1 MGELP
6 ISGPGRL
13 KLLASTLKFGVEA
26 ISYLKKLY
34 PKAGKKE
41 ITRYFTPENV
51 EKQAEIIKK
60 LVINE
65 QGNMSAK
72 PFQQYIKDVRYTKPG
87 ESITNPDFLRLKN
100 VNALTE
106 ALEEHG
112 YKNIVFSKRDAK
124 PFIEAQ
130 VIAGNLDY
138 KQILD
143 AWNKKYNVPLTKLM
157 NNENIAD
164 YIRLT
169 LKRLNM
175 PTKSQLRRRRTQYKR
190 SSIIN
195 AADELK
201 KENKVVIFDTIY
213 NNLLKKD
220 DTKNL
225 FKDSRAVASFYGDQ
239 SRLGKPLNLTLD
251 NSRSV
256 AKTLSE
262 AYQDNVHKQLT
273 YSDTR
278 DIISM
283 FARANKDKLLDLGL
297 DTLVKQKN
305 QPGMVMN
312 FAATSKIRVDPDIA
326 TVDQL
331 IKYLN
336 SDEGMQFLKAIPLD
350 SKFKK
355 LLAGK
360 SQENI
365 DMLADFFGDAQRKV
379 RNSYPEIL
387 KFQRDIN
394 VQQGLH
400 PFPASYIKAIF
411 QKGYIPNQEGG
422 AAIRVTD
429 EALQDLKNI
438 VDEKV
443 LDVDMLPSELN
454 HIQKQFDARILKGR
468 GTEEFDKL
476 YSELGVSTL
485 APKFNAKGEVISFN
499 PIGRTKE
506 LGVFKD
512 TKNKIMFEN
521 IADKME
527 EIAVDRSLDKYRK
540 YKDGGFASIE
550 EVLEYNDG

>member
-1 MGELP
+1 MINILDLA
-6 ISGPGRL
+6 GRL
-13 KLLASTLKFGVEA
+13 A
-26 ISYLKKLY
+26 ILYLKKLY

-41 ITRYFTPENV
+41 ITKYFTPENI
-51 EKQAEIIKK
+51 EKQAEFIKK
-60 LVINE
+60 LVIDE

-72 PFQQYIKDVRYTKPG
+72 PFQQYINDVRYTKPG

-106 ALEEHG
+106 TMEEAG
-112 YKNIVFSKRDAK
+112 LGNILFSKRDAK

-143 AWNKKYNVPLTKLM
+143 AWNKKYNIPLTKLM
-157 NNENIAD
+157 NNENISA
-164 YIRLT
+164 YINVT
-169 LKRLNM
+169 LKRLNK
-175 PTKSQLRRRRTQYKR
+175 PTKSQLRTDATQYKR

-213 NNLLKKD
+213 NNLLKND
-220 DTKNL
+220 DTKNI
-225 FKDSRAVASFYGDQ
+225 FKDKDALASFVGGQ
-239 SRLGKPLNLTLD
+239 SRNGSPLNLTLD

-273 YSDTR
+273 YEDTR
-278 DIISM
+278 NIISI
-283 FARANKDKLLDLGL
+283 FAKANKDKLLDLGL
-297 DTLVKQKN
+297 DTLVKKKN
-305 QPGMVMN
+305 QPRTVMN

-350 SKFKK
+350 PKFKK

-365 DMLADFFGDAQRKV
+365 NMLADFFGSAQQKV

-387 KFQRDIN
+387 KGQRDIN
-394 VQQGLH
+394 VIQGAH
-400 PFPASYIKAIF
+400 SYPSSYIKSIF
-411 QKGYIPNQEGG
+411 QKGKIPNTEGG
-422 AAIRVTD
+422 TAIKVTD
-429 EALQDLKNI
+429 EALQDLKAL

-443 LDVDMLPSELN
+443 IDIDMLPSELN
-454 HIQKQFDARILKGR
+454 YIQKMFDPRIIKGK
-468 GTEEFDKL
+468 GVEEFNTL
-476 YSELGVSTL
+476 YEKLGVTTI
-485 APKFNAKGEVISFN
+485 APKLNAKGEVISFN
-499 PIGRTKE
+499 LIGRVKE
-506 LGVFKD
+506 LPVFSSQRQPGVDFQ
-512 TKNKIMFEN
+512 N
-521 IADKME
+521 IKQQME

-550 EVLEYNDG
+550 EVLEYNNG

>member
-1 MGELP
+1 MINILDLA
-6 ISGPGRL
+6 GRL
-13 KLLASTLKFGVEA
+13 A
-26 ISYLKKLY
+26 ILYLKKLY

-41 ITRYFTPENV
+41 ITKYFTPENI
-51 EKQAEIIKK
+51 EKQAEFIKK
-60 LVINE
+60 LVIDE

-72 PFQQYIKDVRYTKPG
+72 PFQQYINDVRYTKPG

-106 ALEEHG
+106 TMEEAG
-112 YKNIVFSKRDAK
+112 LGNILFSKRDAK

-157 NNENIAD
+157 NNENISA
-164 YIRLT
+164 YINVT
-169 LKRLNM
+169 LKRLNK
-175 PTKSQLRRRRTQYKR
+175 PTKSQLRTDATQYKR

-213 NNLLKKD
+213 NNLLKND
-220 DTKNL
+220 DTKNI
-225 FKDSRAVASFYGDQ
+225 FKDKDALASFVGGQ
-239 SRLGKPLNLTLD
+239 SRNGSPLNLTLD

-273 YSDTR
+273 YEDTR
-278 DIISM
+278 NIISI
-283 FARANKDKLLDLGL
+283 FAKANKDKLLDLGL
-297 DTLVKQKN
+297 DTLVKKKN
-305 QPGMVMN
+305 QPRTVMN

-350 SKFKK
+350 PKFKK

-365 DMLADFFGDAQRKV
+365 NMLADFFGSAQQKV

-387 KFQRDIN
+387 KGQRDIN
-394 VQQGLH
+394 VIQGAH
-400 PFPASYIKAIF
+400 SYPSSYIKSIF
-411 QKGYIPNQEGG
+411 QKGKIPNTEGG
-422 AAIRVTD
+422 TAIKVTD
-429 EALQDLKNI
+429 EALQDLKAL

-443 LDVDMLPSELN
+443 IDIDMLPSELN
-454 HIQKQFDARILKGR
+454 YIQKMFDPRIIKGK
-468 GTEEFDKL
+468 GVEEFNTL
-476 YSELGVSTL
+476 YEKLGVTTI
-485 APKFNAKGEVISFN
+485 APKLNAKGEVISFN
-499 PIGRTKE
+499 LIGRVKE
-506 LGVFKD
+506 LPVFSSQRQPGVDFQ
-512 TKNKIMFEN
+512 N
-521 IADKME
+521 IKQQME

-550 EVLEYNDG
+550 EVLEYNNG

>member
-1 MGELP
+1 MVNILDLF
-6 ISGPGRL
+6 GRL
-13 KLLASTLKFGVEA
+13 A

-34 PKAGKKE
+34 PNAGKKE
-41 ITRYFTPENV
+41 ITKYFTRENI
-51 EKQAEIIKK
+51 EKQAEVIKK
-60 LVINE
+60 LVIDE

-72 PFQQYIKDVRYTKPG
+72 PFQQYISDVRYTKPG

-112 YKNIVFSKRDAK
+112 YENILFSKRDAK

-157 NNENIAD
+157 NNENISA
-164 YIRLT
+164 YINVT
-169 LKRLNM
+169 LKRLNK
-175 PTKSQLRRRRTQYKR
+175 PTKSQLRTDATQYKR
-190 SSIIN
+190 SSLIN

-201 KENKVVIFDTIY
+201 KENKVVIFDTVY
-213 NNLLKKD
+213 DNLLKKD

-225 FKDSRAVASFYGDQ
+225 FKDKDALASFYGGQ

-273 YSDTR
+273 YNDTR
-278 DIISM
+278 DIISI

-336 SDEGMQFLKAIPLD
+336 SDEGMKFLKAIPLD
-350 SKFKK
+350 PKFKK

-365 DMLADFFGDAQRKV
+365 DMLADFFGSAQQKV

-387 KFQRDIN
+387 KGQQDIN
-394 VQQGLH
+394 VIQGAH
-400 PFPASYIKAIF
+400 SYPSSYIKSIF

-527 EIAVDRSLDKYRK
+527 EIAVDKSLDKYRRF
-540 YKDGGFASIE
+540 KDGGFASIE
-550 EVLEYNDG
+550 EVLEYNNG

>member
-1 MGELP
+1 MG
-6 ISGPGRL
+6 
-13 KLLASTLKFGVEA
+13 KYKTLIDWGGIAFEY
-26 ISYLKKLY
+26 IKKVY

-41 ITRYFTPENV
+41 ITKYFTRENI
-51 EKQAEIIKK
+51 EKQAEVIKK
-60 LVINE
+60 LVIDE

-72 PFQQYIKDVRYTKPG
+72 PFQQYISDVRYTKPG

-106 ALEEHG
+106 TMEEAG
-112 YKNIVFSKRDAK
+112 LGNTIFSKRDAK

-157 NNENIAD
+157 NNENISA
-164 YIRLT
+164 YINVT
-169 LKRLNM
+169 LKRLNK
-175 PTKSQLRRRRTQYKR
+175 PTKSQLRTDATQYKR

-201 KENKVVIFDTIY
+201 KENKFVSFDTIY
-213 NNLLKKD
+213 NNLLKND

-225 FKDSRAVASFYGDQ
+225 FKDKDALASFYGGQ

-273 YSDTR
+273 YNDTR
-278 DIISM
+278 DIISI
-283 FARANKDKLLDLGL
+283 FAKANKDKLLDLGL

-312 FAATSKIRVDPDIA
+312 FAATSKIRVDPDIT

-350 SKFKK
+350 PKFKK

-365 DMLADFFGDAQRKV
+365 DMLADFFGSAQQKV

-387 KFQRDIN
+387 KGQQDIN
-394 VQQGLH
+394 VIQGAH
-400 PFPASYIKAIF
+400 SYPSSYIKSIF
-411 QKGYIPNQEGG
+411 QKGKIPNTEGG
-422 AAIRVTD
+422 LPIKVTD
-429 EALQDLKNI
+429 EALQDLKAL

-443 LDVDMLPSELN
+443 IDIDMLPSELN
-454 HIQKQFDARILKGR
+454 HIQKMFDPRIIKGK
-468 GTEEFDKL
+468 GVEEFNTL
-476 YSELGVSTL
+476 YEKLGVTTI
-485 APKFNAKGEVISFN
+485 APKLNAKGEVISFN
-499 PIGRTKE
+499 LIGRGKE
-506 LGVFKD
+506 LPVFSSQRQPGVDFQ
-512 TKNKIMFEN
+512 N
-521 IADKME
+521 IKQQME

-550 EVLEYNDG
+550 EVLEYNNG

>member
-1 MGELP
+1 MINILDLA
-6 ISGPGRL
+6 GRL
-13 KLLASTLKFGVEA
+13 A
-26 ISYLKKLY
+26 ILYLKKLY

-41 ITRYFTPENV
+41 ITKYFTPENI
-51 EKQAEIIKK
+51 EKQAEFIKK
-60 LVINE
+60 LVIDE

-72 PFQQYIKDVRYTKPG
+72 PFQQYINDVRYTKPG

-106 ALEEHG
+106 TMEEAG
-112 YKNIVFSKRDAK
+112 LGNILFSKRDAK

-143 AWNKKYNVPLTKLM
+143 AWNKKYNIPLTKLM
-157 NNENIAD
+157 NNENISA
-164 YIRLT
+164 YINVT
-169 LKRLNM
+169 LKRLNK
-175 PTKSQLRRRRTQYKR
+175 PTKSQLRTDATQYKR

-213 NNLLKKD
+213 NNLLKND
-220 DTKNL
+220 DTKNI
-225 FKDSRAVASFYGDQ
+225 FKDKDALASFVGGQ
-239 SRLGKPLNLTLD
+239 SRNGSPLNLTLD

-273 YSDTR
+273 YEDTR
-278 DIISM
+278 NIISI
-283 FARANKDKLLDLGL
+283 FAKANKDKLLDLGL
-297 DTLVKQKN
+297 DTLVKKKN
-305 QPGMVMN
+305 QPRTVMN
-312 FAATSKIRVDPDIA
+312 FAASKIRVDPDIA

-350 SKFKK
+350 PKFKK

-365 DMLADFFGDAQRKV
+365 NMLADFFGSAQQKV

-387 KFQRDIN
+387 KGQRDIN
-394 VQQGLH
+394 VIQGAH
-400 PFPASYIKAIF
+400 SYPSSYIKSIF
-411 QKGYIPNQEGG
+411 QKGKIPNTEGG
-422 AAIRVTD
+422 TAIKVTD
-429 EALQDLKNI
+429 EALQDLKAL

-443 LDVDMLPSELN
+443 IDIDMLPSELN
-454 HIQKQFDARILKGR
+454 YIQKMFDPRIIKGK
-468 GTEEFDKL
+468 GVEEFNTL
-476 YSELGVSTL
+476 YEKLGVTTI
-485 APKFNAKGEVISFN
+485 APKLNAKGEVISFN
-499 PIGRTKE
+499 LIGRVKE
-506 LGVFKD
+506 LPVFSSQRQPGVDFQ
-512 TKNKIMFEN
+512 N
-521 IADKME
+521 IKQQME

-550 EVLEYNDG
+550 EVLEYNNG